1 MSALINTKKPYRH
14 FFLFLFGFVTKNSSA
29 EKSAEK
35 LTEKSAEKSTKKSA
49 KKSTKKLA
57 KKQKKLIHRL
67 KECGTDNDPC
77 ERVNELS
84 APCNQTLPPPTSK
97 VSIYEVTSYGNGAL
111 CNCNKL
117 YYETLQSCTY
127 CMDYNSS
134 FQVSIQPLKDWKDSC
149 MKFGTNFTE
158 FPPFDVTP
166 YSQLDGGNS
175 TTNTTQI
182 EPLSDSN
189 NVAFD
194 ILLSIC
200 VIETVLIIAG
210 VLFYIF
216 YRKCFY
222 GSKKLNESNNN
233 IPKNDDILK
242 ILNSNNQL
250 ENQLL
255 FQQFLQFL
263 QSQKQTDSQN
273 DETVPI

>member
-210 VLFYIF
+210 LF
-216 YRKCFY
+216 
-222 GSKKLNESNNN
+222 SKKGERPQITISWEIPPIPIGILIFTNLNFHVYGNRCSHIFENFCKSGPNVYQCE
-233 IPKNDDILK
+233 LY
-242 ILNSNNQL
+242 L
-250 ENQLL
+250 EL
-255 FQQFLQFL
+255 
-263 QSQKQTDSQN
+263 
-273 DETVPI
+273 